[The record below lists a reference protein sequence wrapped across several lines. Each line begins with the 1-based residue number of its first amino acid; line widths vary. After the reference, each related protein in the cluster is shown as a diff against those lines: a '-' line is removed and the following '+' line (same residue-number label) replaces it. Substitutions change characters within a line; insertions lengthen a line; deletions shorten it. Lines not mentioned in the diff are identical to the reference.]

1 MSLQRC
7 RQLQQNRQMGSPLR
21 YSSYELDV
29 EARDNIDGY
38 PVNMPLDF
46 GDGKDIDNSDLYA
59 NV

>member
-1 MSLQRC
+1 MN

-46 GDGKDIDNSDLYA
+46 GGGKDIDNSDLYA